1 MSVIQDR
8 LQRVVE
14 DRKMTASKLDDIVR
28 LAEENDG
35 RDLTESEQELA
46 NDYRKRI
53 AEFDAEIDVYSDDVQ
68 REQNSRDVS
77 ALIRVRD
84 REAVTPQ
91 EKPEPETGAVYRTF
105 SQYARDELIVRYPVI
120 ARLAGDND
128 QTKIDT
134 MKARAQERLSRAL
147 ENTVSGDNE
156 GLLPPVHM
164 AEIMDIIDTK
174 RPVINAGARRVDLSR
189 GKLTYPKI
197 EQRPD
202 VQVQGTE
209 KTQAGSLAMK
219 VTLEDLTADT
229 YLGGGNISWQTINWS
244 TPDALQLWFSLAAES
259 YAMETETAACDSIG
273 TAGLGTVSPALGTA
287 GTESLADWRRVTIAA
302 IGAVYTATGGRARTN
317 TLYLS
322 ADQFFSL
329 AALATDQVLQM
340 SAVGN
345 LDTASL
351 TGTFSGLRV
360 VGSYGFAVRTRII
373 GDSSAFLVGETP
385 GAPVEMR
392 AVEPAIGGMEVG
404 VIGAFKSKVF
414 DEERFLLLNTPGS

>member
-8 LQRVVE
+8 LQRVVD

-28 LAEENDG
+28 LAEEDDA
-35 RDLTESEQELA
+35 RELTESETELA

-53 AEFDAEIDVYSDDVQ
+53 AEFDAEIEVYSGDVQ
-68 REQNSRDVS
+68 REQNSKDVS
-77 ALIRVRD
+77 SLIRVSA
-84 REAVTPQ
+84 REEAKPQ

-120 ARLAGDND
+120 AQLAGEGDRGR
-128 QTKIDT
+128 IDT
-134 MKARAQERLSRAL
+134 IKSRAQERLSRAL
-147 ENTVSGDNE
+147 ENTISGDNE

-259 YAMETETAACDSIG
+259 YAMETETAACDSLG
-273 TAGLGTVSPALGTA
+273 TAALGTASPALGTA

-302 IGAVYTATGGRARTN
+302 IGAIYTATGGRARTN
-317 TLYLS
+317 TMYLS
-322 ADQFFSL
+322 ADQFFAL

-414 DEERFLLLNTPGS
+414 DEQRFLLLNTPGT